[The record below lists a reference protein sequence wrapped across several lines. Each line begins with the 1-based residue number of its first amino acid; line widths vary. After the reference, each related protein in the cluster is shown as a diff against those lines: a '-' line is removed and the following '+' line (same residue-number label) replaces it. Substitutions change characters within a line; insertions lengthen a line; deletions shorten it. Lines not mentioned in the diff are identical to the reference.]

1 MHIIQY
7 YNYYILG
14 TPILNQSN
22 NICFDELEEAYCD
35 HHTLDTSNNYEHYYI
50 YILFSFDVTYI

>member
-50 YILFSFDVTYI
+50 YTLFSF